1 MQIKK
6 DIAVSQPTDLE
17 KKSLE
22 AHVDLCAQRYRFL
35 ESKLEDVEEKI
46 SNLNATVGEIHDMLH
61 SMTEKRNDQLLN
73 WSLGIGGILLGIIA
87 YLLTT
92 YVL

>member
-1 MQIKK
+1 MSMS
-6 DIAVSQPTDLE
+6 DPTDLE

-35 ESKLEDVEEKI
+35 ETKMEAVETQI
-46 SNLNATVGEIHDMLH
+46 SGLKEVTAEVHDMVH
-61 SMTEKRNDQLLN
+61 AMSAKRSDQLIA
-73 WSLGIGGILLGIIA
+73 WAGGTIVFLLGIVG

-92 YVL
+92 FVIK